1 MGAEQL
7 TKPQRA
13 LNLRLGFIRLL
24 YNRYSPGTLN
34 PKPSGCL
41 QSLRS
46 WHEATRV
53 LCPFVELSFSSSFW
67 PEAAVVLR
75 WVLHMS
81 SSLKGGPV
89 FGSPKSCG
97 TLIRSTLKGTL
108 V

>member
-53 LCPFVELSFSSSFW
+53 FALLWNCLSPAPFGPRQRLS
-67 PEAAVVLR
+67 
-75 WVLHMS
+75 
-81 SSLKGGPV
+81 
-89 FGSPKSCG
+89 
-97 TLIRSTLKGTL
+97 
-108 V
+108 